1 MVIYTK
7 KKYSMHNFKQLQ
19 IWQKARIFVKDIYVI
34 TKNFPK
40 EELFCLTQQIR
51 RAAVSIPSNIAEG
64 AGRNSNADY
73 AHFVDIANGSAFE
86 VETQLYLALDLEY
99 ITQEEFEKINTDLIE
114 IERMM
119 YNFLLSLRK

>member
-1 MVIYTK
+1 
-7 KKYSMHNFKQLQ
+7 MHNFKQLQ